1 MGSQYIEAHP
11 NHFNQATAI
20 TVTDD
25 DTVVVTA
32 KAGYRIF
39 ITDLIIVA
47 VTAAA
52 PASFTLTDDA
62 GVTLLGP
69 VSIGSD
75 VPFIAHFQQPLV
87 NETTNDQV
95 EMDKSAAD
103 DDWQVFISGYY
114 AA

>member
-1 MGSQYIEAHP
+1 MASQYRGAHP
-11 NHFNQATAI
+11 NNFNQVTTI
-20 TVTDD
+20 TTTDA

-32 KAGYRIF
+32 KEGYRIF
-39 ITDLIIVA
+39 ITDLIISA

-52 PASFTLTDDA
+52 PASFTLTNDA
-62 GVTLLGP
+62 GTAILGP

-75 VPFIAHFQQPLV
+75 VPFVHSFAQPLV
-87 NETTNDQV
+87 NETRNDQV